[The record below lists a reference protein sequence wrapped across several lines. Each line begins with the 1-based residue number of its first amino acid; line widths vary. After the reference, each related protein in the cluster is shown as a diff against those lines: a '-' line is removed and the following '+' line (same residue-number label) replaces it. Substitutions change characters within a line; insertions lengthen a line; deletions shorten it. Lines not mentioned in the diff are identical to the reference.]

1 MKLFFDFFPVILFF
15 IAYKMYDIYVATAVI
30 MAAMTCQVLGVWF
43 VKKKVEKVYLFSWA
57 AILVLGGLTL
67 ILRNPEFV
75 KWKPT
80 IVNWVLALVF
90 LGSQYIGEKNLVRRM
105 LGPHFEMP
113 DRVWARTNFAWV
125 AFFFVCGV
133 LNLAVAEYCSENA
146 WVNFKLFGLTALSFV
161 FMFGLIFSLR
171 GYLADVPEEE
181 PSEDQKPAEPAGQS
195 VPSEG
200 KF

>member
-15 IAYKMYDIYVATAVI
+15 VAYKMYDIYVATAVI
-30 MAAMTCQVLGVWF
+30 MAAMSLQVVGLWL
-43 VKKKVEKVYLFSWA
+43 VKRKVEKVYLFSWV

-67 ILRNPEFV
+67 FLRNPEFV

-80 IVNWVLALVF
+80 IVNWALGLVF

-113 DRVWARTNFAWV
+113 DQVWTRTNLAWV
-125 AFFFVCGV
+125 AFFFVCGI
-133 LNLAVAEYCSENA
+133 LNLGVAKYCSENT

-171 GYLADVPEEE
+171 GYLADLPEEE
-181 PSEDQKPAEPAGQS
+181 KAEEEKSAETAGQS

-200 KF
+200 KV